1 MKVQMW
7 PFLALTLMIQIVI
20 AQEAE
25 EVPDVSIEETLEDV
39 TIDNESSDI
48 KTEIFQI
55 VEQGAIFDPSTGK
68 RRYDDYQLL
77 RVNPHT
83 NEHLDVLQFLE
94 KGKILQI
101 MSYF

>member
-1 MKVQMW
+1 
-7 PFLALTLMIQIVI
+7 MIQIVI

-25 EVPDVSIEETLEDV
+25 EVPEVSIEETLEDV
-39 TIDNESSDI
+39 TIIDNESSDI

-94 KGKILQI
+94 KGKIAQI
-101 MSYF
+101 V

>member
-1 MKVQMW
+1 MKVQIW
-7 PFLALTLMIQIVI
+7 PFLALTLMIQII
-20 AQEAE
+20 FAQEAE

-39 TIDNESSDI
+39 IGNESSDI

-55 VEQGAIFDPSTGK
+55 VEQGAIFDPNTGK

-83 NEHLDVLQFLE
+83 EEHLDVLQFLE
-94 KGKILQI
+94 KGKII
-101 MSYF
+101 I

>member
-1 MKVQMW
+1 MKVQIW

-39 TIDNESSDI
+39 TIIDNESSDI

-94 KGKILQI
+94 KGKIAQI
-101 MSYF
+101 V